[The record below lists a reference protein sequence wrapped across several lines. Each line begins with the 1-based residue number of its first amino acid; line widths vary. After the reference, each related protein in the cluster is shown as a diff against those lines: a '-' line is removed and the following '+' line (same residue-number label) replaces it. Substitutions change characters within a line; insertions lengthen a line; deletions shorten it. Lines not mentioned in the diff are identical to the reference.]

1 MKSFFTVSVC
11 CILFLILLHQAN
23 AGPNDA
29 VTISDAELRKII
41 ETRLGKSPGTAII
54 ESEMNGMTG
63 QIFTDSTS
71 TGRSSSITDLT
82 GLEHA
87 TGITNMS
94 FHLESIQ
101 NLTALAD
108 LTQLTHL
115 ELENNKATLDLT
127 PLKKLTNLTTLLVRR
142 NSVRSDAPAPI
153 TDISGLV
160 DLTKLTRL
168 ELTDQ
173 RVSSFSA
180 LAKMTSLTKLVLS
193 GNRRG
198 VAGSPLSVSHLSN
211 LTALTYLDL
220 RDCDVRNISHLSNLT
235 SLVQLFL
242 NGNTALRDISV
253 VSNFTALTELRLNQ
267 TNITNAGLS
276 AVLDDLSS
284 LTTLDIGR
292 TLISDLT
299 VLNSLPGQ
307 TLSLLGLIN
316 MGPPYLSTARRGWL
330 LKDIASLVNIAA
342 NKMTSS
348 PRIQL
353 YYNWNLNYPSI
364 YTVVP
369 NLLANNVGLPFF
381 LEDLPDPELHGASA
395 ENHLGRPGTRHPF
408 VVRASMNFFNGY
420 AVNRRFQGVPVRWTV
435 TSPDGTETVREA
447 VTGADGLSRFSITL
461 GDHGEEHTAEAVVPA
476 KSNTQSELS
485 HDELR
490 VRLTAT
496 ADREAPIPAGLNVTF
511 EDYPETPPIDEFNLT
526 IIFSEP
532 VTGFQ
537 MKDITVETELET
549 GTGAASS
556 FEEEDVPAETA
567 LKTGTATLKA
577 LTPIGGTVLIP
588 IDGAE
593 ETADAEKKV
602 QAQTYTATIGVPTDA
617 TGTVQLIVH
626 AGAALGSISGQVGP
640 PTDTASEPIAFGQPL
655 SSKKRAFLH
664 ASKVAM
670 DKVIF
675 NEIRNA
681 SDDKNDWIELKNISD
696 EEIALKDWEI
706 SIVIESAPKMI
717 RNTADIGKEDVDIV
731 VFPEDYTLPAGGIL
745 LIVNT
750 HPSETDLIA
759 GQEIT
764 DEGSD
769 PDMPPQY
776 LIASEMKLPT
786 VPYLL
791 ILRSARDKNGK
802 PEAFEDLTGNYF
814 RGFVDYGTQVF
825 PLVHTF
831 RPANRKAA
839 ALTQGQAWQRID
851 IEKRGYTKEAWTV
864 SGHQSGIG
872 YKPGSALETS
882 LGTPGYPNDIVSD
895 ESLTGRIIFSEVLY
909 ATRGGLVS
917 SLPQWIELYNNTD
930 TAALPI
936 NLKGWRLVV
945 EARDSETQHRH
956 SVIELQE
963 DLSIATARTVLLVT
977 RDRRHSGHLREGQV
991 YNLFRHDSSVS
1002 KLGLRE
1008 NTVLPAAGFG
1018 LKLLA
1023 PDGTLVDSAGNLD
1036 GNTGIDTPTWALP
1049 SGYTEDG
1056 ERTSLIRRYED
1067 GTALVGTDATSWVRA
1082 ADVVLPLELYY
1093 GHETDIGS
1101 PGYREGGVAPV
1112 MLSHFRARRTE
1123 TGVIVEW
1130 ATASETDNAGFNILR
1145 GQTKDGAFM
1154 KVNPALI
1161 LGGGTTTE
1169 QNTYTYQDTTA
1180 EANVPYYYRLEEVSL
1195 SGDRRALATVR
1206 LRGHVSAANKV
1217 LWKWADVKSQD

>member
-153 TDISGLV
+153 TGISGLV

-220 RDCDVRNISHLSNLT
+220 RDCDVRNISHLSKLT

-395 ENHLGRPGTRHPF
+395 ENHLGRPGTRHTF

-577 LTPIGGTVLIP
+577 LTPVEGP
-588 IDGAE
+588 AP
-593 ETADAEKKV
+593 
-602 QAQTYTATIGVPTDA
+602 TYVATIGVPADA

-640 PTDTASEPIAFGQPL
+640 ATDTASEPIEFGQPL
-655 SSKKRAFLH
+655 SSKKA
-664 ASKVAM
+664 ASLSPPKVAM

-681 SDDKNDWIELKNISD
+681 EDDKNDWIELKNISD
-696 EEIALKDWEI
+696 EDVPLGDYEI
-706 SIVIESAPKMI
+706 SIIIESTPKMI
-717 RNTADIGKEDVDIV
+717 SNRAELREEDVDIV
-731 VFPEDYTLPAGGIL
+731 IFPEDYTLPAGGLL
-745 LIVNT
+745 LIINT
-750 HPSETDLIA
+750 PPSETDLIE
-759 GQEIT
+759 GEDIT
-764 DEGSD
+764 DEDSD
-769 PDMPPQY
+769 PDTPPQY
-776 LIASEMKLPT
+776 LIAPEMKLPD

-791 ILRSARDKNGK
+791 ILRSARDKNGEA
-802 PEAFEDLTGNYF
+802 EAFEDLTGIYF
-814 RGFVDYGTQVF
+814 RGFGIYGTQVF
-825 PLVHTF
+825 PLLHTAQ
-831 RPANRKAA
+831 RSNRDTAM
-839 ALTQGQAWQRID
+839 LTQGQVWRRLDFEKHGWKRYAW
-851 IEKRGYTKEAWTV
+851 AV
-864 SGHQSGIG
+864 SEYQSGIG

-895 ESLTGRIIFSEVLY
+895 DSLAGRIIFSEVLY

-936 NLKGWRLVV
+936 NLNGWRLVV
-945 EARDSETQHRH
+945 EARDSEIQHRY

-1008 NTVLPAAGFG
+1008 NAVLPAAGFA

-1023 PDGTLVDSAGNLD
+1023 PDGTLVDSAGNLN

-1056 ERTSLIRRYED
+1056 ERTSLLRRYED

-1145 GQTKDGAFM
+1145 GQGKTGSFVR
-1154 KVNPALI
+1154 VNPTLI
-1161 LGGGTTTE
+1161 LGGGTTADK
-1169 QNTYTYQDTTA
+1169 QRYIHRDPTA
-1180 EANVPYYYRLEEVSL
+1180 DANVPYYYRLEEVSL
-1195 SGDRRALATVR
+1195 SGERHALATVR
-1206 LRGHVSAANKV
+1206 LSGHVSAANKV